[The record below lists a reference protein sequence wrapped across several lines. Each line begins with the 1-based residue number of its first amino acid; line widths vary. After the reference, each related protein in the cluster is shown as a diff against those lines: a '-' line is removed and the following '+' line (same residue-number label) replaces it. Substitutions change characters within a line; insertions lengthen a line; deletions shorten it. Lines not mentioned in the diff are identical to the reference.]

1 MDGKSMTVIKF
12 AIPKGSLE
20 EATFQ
25 FLAQAGYI
33 ISSGKRS
40 YRPEINDPEIALKML
55 RPQEIPVYVSE
66 GVEDIAITGEDWIS
80 ETKANVEILT
90 SLEYG
95 RVKLVAGVPKDLPA
109 DSLSEVLQYLWSQN
123 RNIRISTEYL
133 KICSDWVKSNPV
145 YKKKYGNKDPMII
158 TPWWKIGDN
167 PKVSIFLSFGATEAK
182 TPEVADIIMDVTET
196 GSTLSANNVKIMEVV
211 MDSYAVLIANK
222 DALSDPIKREKIY
235 DILALFRGVVSG
247 RKKLHIFVNV
257 KKENLQKLL
266 SALPALKN
274 PTVSSLSDE
283 NWLSINTVVDRQ
295 KFLKLLPNLRKFAQG
310 LVVHEPRQILSLD
323 ELPNG
328 VDSEE

>member
-1 MDGKSMTVIKF
+1 MSIIKF

-25 FLAQAGYI
+25 FLAEAGYN

-40 YRPEINDPEIALKML
+40 YRPKISDQEISLKML
-55 RPQEIPVYVSE
+55 RPQEIPVYISE
-66 GVEDIAITGEDWIS
+66 GVADIAITGEDWIR

-95 RVKLVAGVPKDLPA
+95 RVKLVAGAPKDLPA
-109 DSLSEVLQYLWSQN
+109 DSLSDVLQYFWSQN

-133 KICSDWVKSNPV
+133 KICSDWIKSNPV
-145 YKKKYGNKDPMII
+145 YKKKYGDKDPLII

-182 TPEVADIIMDVTET
+182 TPEISDIIMDVTET
-196 GSTLSANNVKIMEVV
+196 GTTLSANNIKIMEIV
-211 MDSYAVLIANK
+211 MESYAVLIANK

-235 DILALFRGVVSG
+235 DVLALFRGVVSG
-247 RKKLHIFVNV
+247 RKNLHIFVNV

-266 SALPALKN
+266 SALPALKK
-274 PTVSSLSDE
+274 PTISPLSNE
-283 NWLSINTVVDRQ
+283 NWLSINTVVDKQ

>member
-1 MDGKSMTVIKF
+1 MSVIKF

-25 FLAQAGYI
+25 FLAEAGYNI
-33 ISSGKRS
+33 LSGKRS
-40 YRPEINDPEIALKML
+40 YRPKISDQEISLKML
-55 RPQEIPVYVSE
+55 RPQEIPVYISE
-66 GVEDIAITGEDWIS
+66 GVADIAITGEDWIR

-95 RVKLVAGVPKDLPA
+95 RVKLVAGAPKDLPA
-109 DSLSEVLQYLWSQN
+109 DSLSDVLQYFWSKN

-133 KICSDWVKSNPV
+133 KICSDWIKSNPV
-145 YKKKYGNKDPMII
+145 YKKKYGDKDPLII

-182 TPEVADIIMDVTET
+182 TPEISDIIMDVTET
-196 GSTLSANNVKIMEVV
+196 GTTLSANNIKIMEIV
-211 MDSYAVLIANK
+211 MESYAVLIANK

-235 DILALFRGVVSG
+235 DVLALFRGVVSG
-247 RKKLHIFVNV
+247 RKNLHIFVNV

-266 SALPALKN
+266 SALPALKK
-274 PTVSSLSDE
+274 PTISPLSNE
-283 NWLSINTVVDRQ
+283 NWLSINTVVDKQ

>member
-1 MDGKSMTVIKF
+1 MSIIKF

-25 FLAQAGYI
+25 FLAEAGYN

-40 YRPEINDPEIALKML
+40 YRPKISDQEISLKML
-55 RPQEIPVYVSE
+55 RPQEIPVYISE
-66 GVEDIAITGEDWIS
+66 GVADIAITGEDWIR

-95 RVKLVAGVPKDLPA
+95 RVKLVAGAPKDLPA
-109 DSLSEVLQYLWSQN
+109 DSLSDVLQYFWSKN

-133 KICSDWVKSNPV
+133 KICSDWIKSNPV
-145 YKKKYGNKDPMII
+145 YKKKYGDKDPLII

-182 TPEVADIIMDVTET
+182 TPEVSDIIMDVTET
-196 GSTLSANNVKIMEVV
+196 GTTLSANNIKIMEIV
-211 MDSYAVLIANK
+211 MESYAVLIANK

-235 DILALFRGVVSG
+235 DVLALFRGVVSG
-247 RKKLHIFVNV
+247 RKNLHIFVNV

-266 SALPALKN
+266 SALPALKK
-274 PTVSSLSDE
+274 PTISPLSNE
-283 NWLSINTVVDRQ
+283 NWLSINTVVDKQ

>member
-1 MDGKSMTVIKF
+1 MSVIKF

-25 FLAQAGYI
+25 FLAEAGYNI
-33 ISSGKRS
+33 LSGKRS
-40 YRPEINDPEIALKML
+40 YRPKISDQEISLKML
-55 RPQEIPVYVSE
+55 RPQEIPVYISE
-66 GVEDIAITGEDWIS
+66 GVADIAITGEDWIR

-95 RVKLVAGVPKDLPA
+95 RVKLVAGAPKDLPV
-109 DSLSEVLQYLWSQN
+109 DSLSDVLQYFWSQN

-133 KICSDWVKSNPV
+133 KICSDWIKSNPV
-145 YKKKYGNKDPMII
+145 YKKKYGDKDPLII

-182 TPEVADIIMDVTET
+182 TPEISDIIMDVTET
-196 GSTLSANNVKIMEVV
+196 GTTLSANNIKIMEIV
-211 MDSYAVLIANK
+211 MESYAVLIANK

-235 DILALFRGVVSG
+235 DVLALFRGVVSG
-247 RKKLHIFVNV
+247 RKNLHIFVNV

-266 SALPALKN
+266 SALPALKK
-274 PTVSSLSDE
+274 PTISPLSNE
-283 NWLSINTVVDRQ
+283 NWLSINTVVDKQ

>member
-1 MDGKSMTVIKF
+1 LSVIKF

-25 FLAQAGYI
+25 FLAEAGYNI
-33 ISSGKRS
+33 LSGKRS
-40 YRPEINDPEIALKML
+40 YRPKISDQEISLKML
-55 RPQEIPVYVSE
+55 RPQEIPVYISE
-66 GVEDIAITGEDWIS
+66 GVADIAITGEDWIR

-95 RVKLVAGVPKDLPA
+95 RVKLVAGAPKDLPV
-109 DSLSEVLQYLWSQN
+109 DSLSDVLQYFWSQN

-133 KICSDWVKSNPV
+133 KICSDWIKSNPV
-145 YKKKYGNKDPMII
+145 YKKKYGDKDPLII

-182 TPEVADIIMDVTET
+182 TPEISDIIMDVTET
-196 GSTLSANNVKIMEVV
+196 GTTLSANNIKIMEIV
-211 MDSYAVLIANK
+211 MESYAVLIANK

-235 DILALFRGVVSG
+235 DVLALFRGVVNG
-247 RKKLHIFVNV
+247 RKNLHIFVNV

-266 SALPALKN
+266 SALPALKK
-274 PTVSSLSDE
+274 PTISPLSNE
-283 NWLSINTVVDRQ
+283 NWLSINTVVDKQ

>member
-1 MDGKSMTVIKF
+1 
-12 AIPKGSLE
+12 LE

-25 FLAQAGYI
+25 FLAEAGYN

-40 YRPEINDPEIALKML
+40 YRPKISDQEISLKML
-55 RPQEIPVYVSE
+55 RPQEIPVYISE
-66 GVEDIAITGEDWIS
+66 GVADIAITGEDWIR

-95 RVKLVAGVPKDLPA
+95 RVKLVAGAPKDLPA
-109 DSLSEVLQYLWSQN
+109 DSLSDVLQYFWSKN

-133 KICSDWVKSNPV
+133 KICSDWIKSNPV
-145 YKKKYGNKDPMII
+145 YKKKYGDKDPLII

-182 TPEVADIIMDVTET
+182 TPEISDIIMDVTET
-196 GSTLSANNVKIMEVV
+196 GTTLSANNIKIMEIV
-211 MDSYAVLIANK
+211 MESYAVLIANK

-235 DILALFRGVVSG
+235 DVLALFRGVVSG
-247 RKKLHIFVNV
+247 RKNLHIFVNV

-266 SALPALKN
+266 SALPALKK
-274 PTVSSLSDE
+274 PTISPLSNE
-283 NWLSINTVVDRQ
+283 NWLSINTVVDKQ

>member
-1 MDGKSMTVIKF
+1 MSIIKF

-25 FLAQAGYI
+25 FLAEAGYN

-40 YRPEINDPEIALKML
+40 YRPKISDQEISLKML
-55 RPQEIPVYVSE
+55 RPQEIPVYISE
-66 GVEDIAITGEDWIS
+66 GVADIAITGEDWIR

-95 RVKLVAGVPKDLPA
+95 RVKLVAGAPKDLPA
-109 DSLSEVLQYLWSQN
+109 DSLSDVLQYFWSKN

-133 KICSDWVKSNPV
+133 KICSDWIKSNPV
-145 YKKKYGNKDPMII
+145 YKKKYGDKDPLII

-182 TPEVADIIMDVTET
+182 TPEISDIIMDVTET
-196 GSTLSANNVKIMEVV
+196 GTTLSANNIKIMEIV
-211 MDSYAVLIANK
+211 MESYAVLIANK

-235 DILALFRGVVSG
+235 DVLALFRGVVSG
-247 RKKLHIFVNV
+247 RKNLHIFVNV

-266 SALPALKN
+266 SALPALKK
-274 PTVSSLSDE
+274 PTISPLSNE

>member
-1 MDGKSMTVIKF
+1 MSVIKF

-25 FLAQAGYI
+25 FLAEAGYNI
-33 ISSGKRS
+33 LSGKRS
-40 YRPEINDPEIALKML
+40 YRPKISDQEISLKML
-55 RPQEIPVYVSE
+55 RPQEIPVYISE
-66 GVEDIAITGEDWIS
+66 GVADIAITGEDWIR

-95 RVKLVAGVPKDLPA
+95 RVKLVAGAPKDLPV
-109 DSLSEVLQYLWSQN
+109 DSLSDVLQYFWSQN

-133 KICSDWVKSNPV
+133 KICSDWIKSNPV
-145 YKKKYGNKDPMII
+145 YKKKYGDKDPLII

-182 TPEVADIIMDVTET
+182 TPEISDIIMDVTET
-196 GSTLSANNVKIMEVV
+196 GTTLSANNIKIMEIV
-211 MDSYAVLIANK
+211 MESYAVLIANK

-235 DILALFRGVVSG
+235 DVLALFRGVVNG
-247 RKKLHIFVNV
+247 RKNLHIFVNV

-266 SALPALKN
+266 SALPALKK
-274 PTVSSLSDE
+274 PTISPLSNE
-283 NWLSINTVVDRQ
+283 NWLSINTVVDKQ

>member
-1 MDGKSMTVIKF
+1 LSVIKF

-25 FLAQAGYI
+25 FLAEAGYNI
-33 ISSGKRS
+33 LSGKRS
-40 YRPEINDPEIALKML
+40 YRPKISDQEISLKML
-55 RPQEIPVYVSE
+55 RPQEIPVYISE
-66 GVEDIAITGEDWIS
+66 GVADIAITGEDWIR

-95 RVKLVAGVPKDLPA
+95 RVKLVAGAPKDLPV
-109 DSLSEVLQYLWSQN
+109 DSLSDVLQYFWSQN

-133 KICSDWVKSNPV
+133 KICSDWIKSNPV
-145 YKKKYGNKDPMII
+145 YKKKYGDKDPLII

-182 TPEVADIIMDVTET
+182 TPEISDIIMDVTET
-196 GSTLSANNVKIMEVV
+196 GTTLSANNIKIMEIV
-211 MDSYAVLIANK
+211 MESYAVLIANK

-235 DILALFRGVVSG
+235 DVLALFRGVVSG
-247 RKKLHIFVNV
+247 RKNLHIFVNV

-266 SALPALKN
+266 SALPALKK
-274 PTVSSLSDE
+274 PTISPLSNE
-283 NWLSINTVVDRQ
+283 NWLSINTVVDKQ

>member
-1 MDGKSMTVIKF
+1 MSIIKF

-25 FLAQAGYI
+25 FLAEAGYN

-40 YRPEINDPEIALKML
+40 YRPKISDQEISLKML
-55 RPQEIPVYVSE
+55 RPQEIPVYISE
-66 GVEDIAITGEDWIS
+66 GVADIAITGEDWIR

-95 RVKLVAGVPKDLPA
+95 RVKLVAGAPKDLPA
-109 DSLSEVLQYLWSQN
+109 DSLSDVLQYFWSKN

-133 KICSDWVKSNPV
+133 KICSDWIKSNPV
-145 YKKKYGNKDPMII
+145 YKKKYGDKDPLII

-182 TPEVADIIMDVTET
+182 TPEISDIIMDVTET
-196 GSTLSANNVKIMEVV
+196 GTTLSANNIKIMEIV
-211 MDSYAVLIANK
+211 MESYAVLIANK

-235 DILALFRGVVSG
+235 DVLALFRGVVSG
-247 RKKLHIFVNV
+247 RKNLHIFVNV

-266 SALPALKN
+266 SALPALKK
-274 PTVSSLSDE
+274 PTISPLSNE
-283 NWLSINTVVDRQ
+283 NWLSINTVVDKQ

-328 VDSEE
+328 VDSAE

>member
-1 MDGKSMTVIKF
+1 MIKF

-25 FLAQAGYI
+25 FLAEAGYN

-40 YRPEINDPEIALKML
+40 YRPKISDQEISLKML
-55 RPQEIPVYVSE
+55 RPQEIPVYISE
-66 GVEDIAITGEDWIS
+66 GVADIAITGEDWIR

-95 RVKLVAGVPKDLPA
+95 RVKLVAGAPKDLPA
-109 DSLSEVLQYLWSQN
+109 DSLSDVLQYFWSKN

-133 KICSDWVKSNPV
+133 KICSDWIKSNPV
-145 YKKKYGNKDPMII
+145 YKKKYGDKDPLII

-182 TPEVADIIMDVTET
+182 TPEISDIIMDVTET
-196 GSTLSANNVKIMEVV
+196 GTTLSANNIKIMEIV
-211 MDSYAVLIANK
+211 MESYAVLIANK

-235 DILALFRGVVSG
+235 DVLALFRGVVSG
-247 RKKLHIFVNV
+247 RKNLHIFVNV

-266 SALPALKN
+266 SALPALKK
-274 PTVSSLSDE
+274 PTISPLSNE
-283 NWLSINTVVDRQ
+283 NWLSINTVVDKQ

>member
-1 MDGKSMTVIKF
+1 MSIIKF

-25 FLAQAGYI
+25 FLAEAGYN

-40 YRPEINDPEIALKML
+40 YRPKISDQEISLKML
-55 RPQEIPVYVSE
+55 RPQEIPVYISE
-66 GVEDIAITGEDWIS
+66 GVADIAITGEDWIR

-95 RVKLVAGVPKDLPA
+95 RVKLVAGAPKDLPA
-109 DSLSEVLQYLWSQN
+109 DSLSDVLQYFWSKN

-133 KICSDWVKSNPV
+133 KICSDWIKSNPV
-145 YKKKYGNKDPMII
+145 YKKKYGDKDPLII

-182 TPEVADIIMDVTET
+182 TPEISDIIMDVTET
-196 GSTLSANNVKIMEVV
+196 GTTLSANNIKIMEIV
-211 MDSYAVLIANK
+211 MESYAVLIANK

-235 DILALFRGVVSG
+235 DVLALFRGVVSG
-247 RKKLHIFVNV
+247 RKNLHIFVNV

-266 SALPALKN
+266 SALPALKK
-274 PTVSSLSDE
+274 PTISPLSNE
-283 NWLSINTVVDRQ
+283 NWLSINTVVDKQ

>member
-1 MDGKSMTVIKF
+1 MSVIKF

-25 FLAQAGYI
+25 FLAEAGYNI
-33 ISSGKRS
+33 LSGKRS
-40 YRPEINDPEIALKML
+40 YRPKISDQEISLKML
-55 RPQEIPVYVSE
+55 RPQEIPVYISE
-66 GVEDIAITGEDWIS
+66 GVADIAITGEDWIR

-95 RVKLVAGVPKDLPA
+95 RVKLVAGAPKDLPV
-109 DSLSEVLQYLWSQN
+109 DSLSDVLQYFWSQN

-133 KICSDWVKSNPV
+133 KICSDWIKSNPV
-145 YKKKYGNKDPMII
+145 YKKKYGDKDPLII

-182 TPEVADIIMDVTET
+182 TPEVSDIIMDVTET
-196 GSTLSANNVKIMEVV
+196 GTTLSANNIKIMEIV
-211 MDSYAVLIANK
+211 MESYAVLIANK

-235 DILALFRGVVSG
+235 DVLALFRGVVSG
-247 RKKLHIFVNV
+247 RKNLHIFVNV

-266 SALPALKN
+266 SVLPALKK
-274 PTVSSLSDE
+274 PTISPLSNE
-283 NWLSINTVVDRQ
+283 NWLSINTVVDKQ

>member
-1 MDGKSMTVIKF
+1 MSVIKF

-25 FLAQAGYI
+25 FLAEAGYNI
-33 ISSGKRS
+33 LSGKRS
-40 YRPEINDPEIALKML
+40 YRPKISDQEISLKML
-55 RPQEIPVYVSE
+55 RPQEIPVYISE
-66 GVEDIAITGEDWIS
+66 GVADIAITGEDWIR

-95 RVKLVAGVPKDLPA
+95 RVKLVAGAPKDLPA
-109 DSLSEVLQYLWSQN
+109 DSLSEVLEFLWSQN

-145 YKKKYGNKDPMII
+145 YKKKYGDNDPMII

-196 GSTLSANNVKIMEVV
+196 GSTLSANNIKIIETVME
-211 MDSYAVLIANK
+211 SNAVLIANK
-222 DALSDPIKREKIY
+222 DALADPIKREKIY
-235 DILALFRGVVSG
+235 DVLALFRGVVSG
-247 RKKLHIFVNV
+247 RKNLHIFVNV

-266 SALPALKN
+266 LMLPALKN
-274 PTVSSLSDE
+274 PTVSPLSDG
-283 NWLSINTVVDRQ
+283 NWLSINTVVDKQR
-295 KFLKLLPNLRKFAQG
+295 FLKLLPSLRKFAQG

-323 ELPNG
+323 ELPKG
-328 VDSEE
+328 GDSEE

>member
-1 MDGKSMTVIKF
+1 LSIIKF

-25 FLAQAGYI
+25 FLAEAGYN

-40 YRPEINDPEIALKML
+40 YRPKISDQEISLKML
-55 RPQEIPVYVSE
+55 RPQEIPVYISE
-66 GVEDIAITGEDWIS
+66 GVADIAITGEDWIR

-95 RVKLVAGVPKDLPA
+95 RVKLVAGAPKDLPA
-109 DSLSEVLQYLWSQN
+109 DSLSDVLQYFWSKN

-133 KICSDWVKSNPV
+133 KICSDWIKSNPV
-145 YKKKYGNKDPMII
+145 YKKKYGDKDPLII

-182 TPEVADIIMDVTET
+182 TPEISDIIMDVTET
-196 GSTLSANNVKIMEVV
+196 GTTLSANNIKIMEIV
-211 MDSYAVLIANK
+211 MESYAVLIANK

-235 DILALFRGVVSG
+235 DVLALFRGVVSG
-247 RKKLHIFVNV
+247 RKNLHIFVNV

-266 SALPALKN
+266 SALPALKK
-274 PTVSSLSDE
+274 PTISPLSNE
-283 NWLSINTVVDRQ
+283 NWLSINTVVDKQ

>member
-1 MDGKSMTVIKF
+1 VIKF

-25 FLAQAGYI
+25 FLAEAGYNI
-33 ISSGKRS
+33 LSGKRS
-40 YRPEINDPEIALKML
+40 YRPKISDQEISLKML
-55 RPQEIPVYVSE
+55 RPQEIPVYISE
-66 GVEDIAITGEDWIS
+66 GVADIAITGEDWIR

-95 RVKLVAGVPKDLPA
+95 RVKLVAGAPKDLPV
-109 DSLSEVLQYLWSQN
+109 DSLSDVLQYFWSQN

-133 KICSDWVKSNPV
+133 KICSDWIKSNPV
-145 YKKKYGNKDPMII
+145 YKKKYGDKDPLII

-182 TPEVADIIMDVTET
+182 TPEISDIIMDVTET
-196 GSTLSANNVKIMEVV
+196 GTTLSANNIKIMEIV
-211 MDSYAVLIANK
+211 MESYAVLIANK

-235 DILALFRGVVSG
+235 DVLALFRGVVSG
-247 RKKLHIFVNV
+247 RKNLHIFVNV

-266 SALPALKN
+266 SALPALKK
-274 PTVSSLSDE
+274 PTISPLSNE
-283 NWLSINTVVDRQ
+283 NWLSINTVVDKQ